1 MISELNRVIEELERE
16 KNIDKTVLI
25 DAIESAILVAIR
37 KKFGS
42 KREIEAHFNED
53 RGEIE
58 IFEFKTVVSEMAD
71 TQTEIFF
78 EDALK
83 LDDEVEIGDSLG
95 VKMDSDIFGRIA
107 AQTAKQVIVQKV
119 RDAERDNIYREFR
132 DKKGEILNGFVQRIE
147 KNHMLV
153 NLGKTEAI
161 IPNSEQ
167 IPGEE
172 LKRGNRIKGYV
183 IDVRKGNKGPQ
194 IVLSRTHPGFLVKL
208 FELEVPEMSDGI
220 VKIKN
225 AVREAGDRAKMAVMS
240 EDKNVDPIGACVGIK
255 GVRVRAVVQELKDEK
270 IDIIR
275 WDEDPVKYVGNSLAP
290 AKISEIIVDEE
301 NRSMEIMVPDDQLS
315 LAIGKKGQNV
325 RLASKLTAWRL
336 DIISESKAQGK
347 SEEYVAQ
354 LMNIPGIDE
363 EIAEKLFKGGFFAME
378 DIAEAKIEE
387 IMSIDGIE
395 EETAMRLKDEI
406 NKYLKTDSKET
417 RETEELGEYN
427 GKS

>member
-119 RDAERDNIYREFR
+119 RDAERDNIFREFR

-183 IDVRKGNKGPQ
+183 IDVRKGN
-194 IVLSRTHPGFLVKL
+194 
-208 FELEVPEMSDGI
+208 
-220 VKIKN
+220 
-225 AVREAGDRAKMAVMS
+225 
-240 EDKNVDPIGACVGIK
+240 
-255 GVRVRAVVQELKDEK
+255 
-270 IDIIR
+270 
-275 WDEDPVKYVGNSLAP
+275 
-290 AKISEIIVDEE
+290 
-301 NRSMEIMVPDDQLS
+301 
-315 LAIGKKGQNV
+315 
-325 RLASKLTAWRL
+325 
-336 DIISESKAQGK
+336 
-347 SEEYVAQ
+347 
-354 LMNIPGIDE
+354 
-363 EIAEKLFKGGFFAME
+363 
-378 DIAEAKIEE
+378 
-387 IMSIDGIE
+387 
-395 EETAMRLKDEI
+395 
-406 NKYLKTDSKET
+406 
-417 RETEELGEYN
+417 
-427 GKS
+427 